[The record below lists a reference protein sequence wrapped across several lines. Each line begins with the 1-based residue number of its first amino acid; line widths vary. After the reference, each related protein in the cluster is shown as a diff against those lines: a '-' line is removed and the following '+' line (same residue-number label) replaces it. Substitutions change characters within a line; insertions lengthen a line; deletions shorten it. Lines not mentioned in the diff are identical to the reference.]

1 MTISSAKELALKLM
15 TQHGLTQKGWT
26 LDFDNAKKRLGLC
39 SSINK
44 KIVLSSCYVL
54 LNEEHV
60 IKNTIL
66 HEIAHALVGNEH
78 GHDNVWKRKAIE
90 IGCDG
95 NRCASS
101 KIVITPQLKYTAICK
116 KCGHEHKRNR
126 RPKYISSC
134 GACSSVFNPEAILE
148 YKQNY

>member
-1 MTISSAKELALKLM
+1 MTLSSAKELAIKLM
-15 TQHGLTQKGWT
+15 TQHGLIQKGWT

-39 SSINK
+39 SSVNK

-66 HEIAHALVGNEH
+66 HEIAHALVGCEH

-101 KIVITPQLKYTAICK
+101 KVVTVPQTKYTAICK
-116 KCGHEHKRNR
+116 KCGHAHNR
-126 RPKYISSC
+126 HRMPKKTSSC
-134 GACSSVFNPEAILE
+134 GACSNTFDPERILV